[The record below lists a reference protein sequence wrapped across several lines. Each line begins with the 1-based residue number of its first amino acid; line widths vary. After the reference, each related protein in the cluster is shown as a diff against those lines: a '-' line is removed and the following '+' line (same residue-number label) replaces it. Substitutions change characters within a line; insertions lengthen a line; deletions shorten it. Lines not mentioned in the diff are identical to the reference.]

1 MKKIIIMG
9 LFMLALAGCGT
20 AQKSSISISSS
31 TKTEEKVKSPT
42 PQKTAIPTLFIHGY
56 SGTENSF
63 SGMMKRMEKN
73 DFAKKELMMK
83 VSPAGT
89 VTMTGQLSGKKDNPM
104 IQVLFEDNKNTEW
117 SQAQWLYNCLAA
129 LKKVGVD
136 KVNLVGHSMG
146 GVSGLRY
153 LMTYPHDDT
162 QPQVIKFVAIGAPFN
177 DFLDTSETQS
187 IQELLKNGPNE
198 YSSRYQDYQ
207 NLAGNLDKKIQILLL
222 AGQLNQN
229 TFNDETVPTTSAL
242 SVNALLSQTNKVSTQ
257 IFYGAN
263 AQHSQLH
270 ENKEVDKAVADFL
283 WPQSIH

>member
-1 MKKIIIMG
+1 
-9 LFMLALAGCGT
+9 
-20 AQKSSISISSS
+20 
-31 TKTEEKVKSPT
+31 
-42 PQKTAIPTLFIHGY
+42 
-56 SGTENSF
+56 
-63 SGMMKRMEKN
+63 
-73 DFAKKELMMK
+73 
-83 VSPAGT
+83 
-89 VTMTGQLSGKKDNPM
+89 
-104 IQVLFEDNKNTEW
+104 
-117 SQAQWLYNCLAA
+117 
-129 LKKVGVD
+129 
-136 KVNLVGHSMG
+136 MG

-153 LMTYPHDDT
+153 LMTYPNDDT

-222 AGQLNQN
+222 VGQLNQN